1 MNATTEHWQ
10 SRPEG
15 GGYFA
20 IWLIRTI
27 GLYCGRTFAR
37 LFLYPVTL
45 YFYFRR
51 GLERRS
57 SYDYLQRVFG
67 KRATA
72 WQVMKLIHA
81 FASTILDRV
90 FLLARGLKGFEITT
104 HGLEHLHAQL
114 DAGRSVL
121 LLGAHYGSFE
131 AARVLA
137 THRPQYKLRL
147 VMDKS
152 KMPALTE
159 VLGALAPDLAAGIID
174 AARGGTEVVLAVA
187 DAVRDGS
194 SMVALL
200 GDRGRAHEQMREALF
215 MGEPAPFPV
224 APWLIAAALD
234 LPVILSLGIYRGGN
248 RYELIFEPL
257 ADRIVLPRR
266 DREAA
271 LDAYIR
277 HYAARLEHYVREA
290 PYNWFNFYDFWHSL
304 PPDEADQQRPVVAAG
319 HAK

>member
-1 MNATTEHWQ
+1 
-10 SRPEG
+10 
-15 GGYFA
+15 F
-20 IWLIRTI
+20 
-27 GLYCGRTFAR
+27 
-37 LFLYPVTL
+37 
-45 YFYFRR
+45 FRR
-51 GLERRS
+51 GPERRAAC
-57 SYDYLQRVFG
+57 DYLRRVFD
-67 KRATA
+67 KPASA
-72 WQVMKLIHA
+72 WQVLKLIHT

-90 FLLARGLKGFEITT
+90 FLLTRGLQGFEIKTQ
-104 HGLEHLHAQL
+104 GLEHLHAQL

-131 AARVLA
+131 VARVLA

-152 KMPALTE
+152 KMPALTQ
-159 VLGALAPDLAAGIID
+159 VLGALAPDLAADIID

-187 DAVRDGS
+187 DAVREGS

-200 GDRGRAHEQMREALF
+200 GDRGRAHEQMREAPFL
-215 MGEPAPFPV
+215 GEPAPFPV
-224 APWLIAAALD
+224 APWLIAAALE
-234 LPVILSLGIYRGGN
+234 LPVLLSLGIYRGGN
-248 RYELIFEPL
+248 HYDLIFEPL
-257 ADRIVLPRR
+257 ADRIVLPRGE
-266 DREAA
+266 REAA

-304 PPDEADQQRPVVAAG
+304 PPDETPARAAQPFAAS